1 MSERNEATDPTE
13 HVVFVDD
20 TERGDRSERHD
31 SHHRSAQTTPSIQ
44 PLHHGPHC
52 HHGSQVPNGTTNP
65 DDVRDLTEVGS
76 AHPIHQRSPRIARG
90 NKPRETT
97 EALNEIRE
105 LIAANSRAAF
115 AWKGLMTTTIV
126 VAAFVVSTGLYIFLG
141 GKEKANF
148 LRLVSAFEGVLHS
161 L

>member
-20 TERGDRSERHD
+20 TERGDRSERYG
-31 SHHRSAQTTPSIQ
+31 SHRMARTTPSIQ
-44 PLHHGPHC
+44 PSHHGPIC
-52 HHGSQVPNGTTNP
+52 HHGSQVANGTTNP
-65 DDVRDLTEVGS
+65 DDAKDLTD
-76 AHPIHQRSPRIARG
+76 AQPIHQRSPRIARAI
-90 NKPRETT
+90 KPRETT
-97 EALNEIRE
+97 EALNEIRD

-115 AWKGLMTTTIV
+115 AWKGLLTTTIV